1 MTNYNENE
9 NNNRKIDQIDSTQI
23 DSDADIDAYTKIKK
37 CL

>member
-9 NNNRKIDQIDSTQI
+9 NNNRKIDQTDSTQI
-23 DSDADIDAYTKIKK
+23 DPDADIDAYTKIKK